1 MKLRTHTLAI
11 ALLLT
16 TGAGAAMAQDAM
28 EGHDMSTM
36 EGHDMSSMSAG
47 SSEMTSGQIQLPEIC
62 LAAGE
67 QPSGEMSMGM
77 QHEMDEAHTALMDG
91 MDEMN
96 QMMMT
101 AMMAED
107 IDVAFVCGMI
117 PHHQSAVNMAK
128 AELQYGDDEWAKQLA
143 QNVIENQQQE
153 IEDMLTWLEERAAEE
168 RAE

>member
-1 MKLRTHTLAI
+1 
-11 ALLLT
+11 
-16 TGAGAAMAQDAM
+16 
-28 EGHDMSTM
+28 
-36 EGHDMSSMSAG
+36 
-47 SSEMTSGQIQLPEIC
+47 
-62 LAAGE
+62 
-67 QPSGEMSMGM
+67 MSMGM

-101 AMMAED
+101 AMMADD

-143 QNVIENQQQE
+143 QNVIDNQQQE

-168 RAE
+168 RAQ

>member
-1 MKLRTHTLAI
+1 MNFRNHTLAVAI
-11 ALLLT
+11 ILST
-16 TGAGAAMAQDAM
+16 TAGTAFAQDAM
-28 EGHDMSTM
+28 PGHDMSN
-36 EGHDMSSMSAG
+36 MSAG

-62 LAAGE
+62 MEAG
-67 QPSGEMSMGM
+67 QQSSGEMSMGM

-101 AMMAED
+101 GMMAKD

-128 AELQYGDDEWAKQLA
+128 AELEHGDDEWAKELA
-143 QNVIENQQQE
+143 QNVIDSQQKE
-153 IEDMLTWLEERAAEE
+153 IDDMLAWLDEQGAEE
-168 RAE
+168 RAQ